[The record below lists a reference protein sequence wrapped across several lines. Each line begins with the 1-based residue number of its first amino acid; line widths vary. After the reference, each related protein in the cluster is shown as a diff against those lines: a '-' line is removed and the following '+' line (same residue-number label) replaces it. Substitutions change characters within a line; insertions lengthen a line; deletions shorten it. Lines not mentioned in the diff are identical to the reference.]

1 MDRTIRVG
9 MLQIRVVFSDAAGN
23 LTRAAEAVKKAV
35 QEGAEICVL
44 PEAMDLGWA
53 NPEAAELATP
63 IPGPVSGLLSA
74 MAVKNHVW
82 LVSGMTEKDGDDVY
96 NTALLISPQG
106 EIKAKHRKINI
117 LTGVED
123 VYTPGDRL
131 QTVKTPLGRI
141 GFDICADNFVT
152 SLPLGH
158 ALARMGA
165 QIILSPCAWAVV
177 PDRDPKTDPYGAEWH
192 EPYSLLS
199 GLYHIPVIGVSNVGQ
214 VSAGTWKG
222 WKAIGNSI
230 AYDSDG
236 TLKTVLP
243 YGEDAECVR
252 VIEVE
257 LKDPE
262 HTGTALSEDI
272 TRKTLPD

>member
-1 MDRTIRVG
+1 MNRKIKVG
-9 MLQIRVVFSDAAGN
+9 MLQIQVDFSDASGN
-23 LTRAAEAVKKAV
+23 LARAAAAVKKAA
-35 QEGAEICVL
+35 EAGAEICVL

-63 IPGPVSGLLSA
+63 IPGPISVLLSA

-106 EIKAKHRKINI
+106 VVMAKHRKINI
-117 LTGVED
+117 VTGVED

-141 GFDICADNFVT
+141 GIDICADNFVT

-165 QIILSPCAWAVV
+165 EIILSPCAWAVT
-177 PDRDPKTDPYGAEWH
+177 PERDPAADPYGAEWH

-214 VSAGTWKG
+214 VTAGTWKG

-243 YGEDAECVR
+243 YGEDAACVR

-257 LKDPE
+257 LKDPQY
-262 HTGTALSEDI
+262 TGTALSEAVSKAI
-272 TRKTLPD
+272 

>member
-1 MDRTIRVG
+1 
-9 MLQIRVVFSDAAGN
+9 
-23 LTRAAEAVKKAV
+23 
-35 QEGAEICVL
+35 
-44 PEAMDLGWA
+44 
-53 NPEAAELATP
+53 
-63 IPGPVSGLLSA
+63 
-74 MAVKNHVW
+74 
-82 LVSGMTEKDGDDVY
+82 
-96 NTALLISPQG
+96 
-106 EIKAKHRKINI
+106 
-117 LTGVED
+117 
-123 VYTPGDRL
+123 
-131 QTVKTPLGRI
+131 
-141 GFDICADNFVT
+141 VT

-262 HTGTALSEDI
+262 HTGTALSEAVSEAA
-272 TRKTLPD
+272 